1 MKALCIVAHPDD
13 CVIFAYSYIY
23 NHLDLDWTVCYLTYT
38 EDSPRGQEFFKFWSA
53 RNVATKFLG
62 FIDDYEDQKTQQ
74 LNFWYGLDAEAECWN
89 VAKDFDLVLTHD
101 AEGDYGHIHHR
112 VVHSGVKQ
120 HPNLVTFAAP
130 GQGNESFTVPLTA
143 YNLAELPL
151 HADIIKSFHQNTHA
165 NSYNTNKDNI

>member
-23 NHLDLDWTVCYLTYT
+23 NHPDLNWTVCYLTYT
-38 EDSPRGQEFFKFWSA
+38 EDSPRGHEFSKFWSA

-74 LNFWYGLDAEAECWN
+74 LNFWYGLDAEAECWD

-112 VVHSGVKQ
+112 VVHNSVKH
-120 HPNLVTFAAP
+120 HPNLITFAPP
-130 GQGNESFTVPLTA
+130 GKGNKSFTVPLTA